1 MRWAALVLALSLPAA
16 APAEENLRA
25 AVIGGG
31 TLDVVSPAVG
41 WWGGAEAWF
50 GRHGMRVDG
59 FGVRGAILLEGS
71 YQAMVGNA
79 WPNIVAT
86 VRFGAGADVRDPV
99 PVFAAGGGLMI
110 GHGLL
115 PRPLAIAARLD
126 AHLLVRNERPYVY
139 VTVTLGVGAAF

>member
-1 MRWAALVLALSLPAA
+1 VRWAALVLALALPAS

-25 AVIGGG
+25 AVVGGG
-31 TLDVVSPAVG
+31 TVDFVGPSAG
-41 WWGGAEAWF
+41 WWAAAEAWF
-50 GRHGMRVDG
+50 GRHGLRVDG

-79 WPNIVAT
+79 WPNIVAS
-86 VRFGAGADVRDPV
+86 VRIGAGADVREPV

-110 GHGLL
+110 GPGLL
-115 PRPLAIAARLD
+115 PRPLALAARLD
-126 AHLLVRNERPYVY
+126 AHLLVRDDRPHMY

>member
-1 MRWAALVLALSLPAA
+1 VRWAALVLALALPAS

-25 AVIGGG
+25 AVVGGG
-31 TLDVVSPAVG
+31 TGDGVG
-41 WWGGAEAWF
+41 PSAGGWAAAEAWF
-50 GRHGMRVDG
+50 GRHGLRVDG

-79 WPNIVAT
+79 WPNIVAS
-86 VRFGAGADVRDPV
+86 VRIGAGADVRDPV

-115 PRPLAIAARLD
+115 PRPLALAARLD
-126 AHLLVRNERPYVY
+126 AHLLVRDDRPHMD